1 MTSVAGN
8 QERGELSSGPI
19 GDTDAFAKIG
29 AASKQAMGDRIRH
42 ARVEAGL
49 RQYEI
54 AERAGVSRSA
64 VSAWELGQ
72 GISSNKLVQFAKI
85 VGVSAEWLI
94 TGAKDLE
101 TRTAR
106 AADFDPE
113 QLELLMTAAFELL
126 GKPEVQSLELAKAIL
141 KAAERPRSDDQELPN
156 RALKRRFADLLV
168 RMYGS

>member
-1 MTSVAGN
+1 
-8 QERGELSSGPI
+8 
-19 GDTDAFAKIG
+19 
-29 AASKQAMGDRIRH
+29 
-42 ARVEAGL
+42 
-49 RQYEI
+49 
-54 AERAGVSRSA
+54 
-64 VSAWELGQ
+64 
-72 GISSNKLVQFAKI
+72 
-85 VGVSAEWLI
+85 VSAEWLI